1 MTEKLNTSN
10 ISILQTNTAEE
21 IGIKSI
27 ANGVKDNVIAKTLI
41 EQGSTNPNNVTK
53 ATVSILESIMN
64 LKINEKINSSYV
76 FSRWEL
82 PPTIECINPIQA
94 NKPAILKA
102 LRECMTVADPRDIEQ
117 WLVEVMV
124 CTAKQTHLTQKD
136 LAFKA
141 KIYAKKFENIPA
153 DIMKYACDKVIMN
166 CKFFPSV
173 AEINEFIQPMLYYRK
188 SLVESVSA
196 KLITAIGE

>member
-64 LKINEKINSSYV
+64 CKITEQTNNQYV
-76 FSRWEL
+76 FARYS
-82 PPTIECINPIQA
+82 
-94 NKPAILKA
+94 
-102 LRECMTVADPRDIEQ
+102 
-117 WLVEVMV
+117 
-124 CTAKQTHLTQKD
+124 KD
-136 LAFKA
+136 LKQISYLNCFNYTNLIII
-141 KIYAKKFENIPA
+141 IYSYHKKKF
-153 DIMKYACDKVIMN
+153 
-166 CKFFPSV
+166 
-173 AEINEFIQPMLYYRK
+173 
-188 SLVESVSA
+188 
-196 KLITAIGE
+196 G